1 MAIAKHIRDAMESS
15 SWIRRMF
22 EAGIELKQERGESN
36 VFDLSLGN
44 PIAEPPQ
51 EFRDELRK
59 WAENPKRGMHRYMP
73 NAGFYETR
81 EAIATGLLNETNIA
95 YQPSHILM
103 TVGAGGALNC
113 ALHALC
119 DPGDQ
124 VIIFRPFFA
133 EYQFYANNHSAEA
146 VPVDCDSQFLP
157 DMDDLASKINSRTK
171 AVIINSPN
179 NPSGVIYNEDTIAS
193 IADLIARCSS
203 RLNIEPYIISD
214 EPYRKIL
221 FDSLSYA
228 FPQKAYSRTISVT
241 SHSKDLALA
250 GERIGYAAVHP
261 DDPDASL
268 LMDALVFS
276 NRVLGFVNAP
286 ALMQTL
292 VARLQ
297 NVTVDIADYELKRNI
312 LYKGLSDIGFEL
324 VKPQGAFYAFPK
336 APIQDEL
343 SFINSLYDHGVLV
356 VPGRGFGLSGHFRIS
371 YCVENSVIEQALPIF
386 EKVYK
391 EFTLT

>member
-1 MAIAKHIRDAMESS
+1 M
-15 SWIRRMF
+15 
-22 EAGIELKQERGESN
+22 
-36 VFDLSLGN
+36 
-44 PIAEPPQ
+44 
-51 EFRDELRK
+51 
-59 WAENPKRGMHRYMP
+59 
-73 NAGFYETR
+73 
-81 EAIATGLLNETNIA
+81 
-95 YQPSHILM
+95 
-103 TVGAGGALNC
+103 
-113 ALHALC
+113 
-119 DPGDQ
+119 
-124 VIIFRPFFA
+124 
-133 EYQFYANNHSAEA
+133 
-146 VPVDCDSQFLP
+146 
-157 DMDDLASKINSRTK
+157 

-179 NPSGVIYNEDTIAS
+179 NPSGVIYNEATIAS
-193 IADLIARCSS
+193 IADLISHCSS

-221 FDSLSYA
+221 FDALRYA

-241 SHSKDLALA
+241 SHSKDWAVA

-343 SFINSLYDHGVLV
+343 SFINSLYDNGVLV